1 MFQSRAFLVV
11 FMVLIA
17 AISRILPHPP
27 NFTPILAISL
37 FSGAFISSRRIAV
50 LVPILA
56 MFLSDLFLGFHN
68 LMLLIYVLMA
78 GTAYVGSR
86 LQNSK
91 SKTAIATIVGSI
103 IFFVTTNVAVWLTS
117 GMYTLDW
124 KGLVTCFT
132 LAIPFFQ
139 NSIAGDIIY
148 TSLLFGTMSFLDKKL
163 SVPKLDKDS
172 KLTSV

>member
-1 MFQSRAFLVV
+1 
-11 FMVLIA
+11 
-17 AISRILPHPP
+17 
-27 NFTPILAISL
+27 
-37 FSGAFISSRRIAV
+37 
-50 LVPILA
+50 
-56 MFLSDLFLGFHN
+56 
-68 LMLLIYVLMA
+68 MA